1 MYWIYLRKLYFNS
14 PHFMENQKYFI
25 TAKVRG
31 VILHEGKVFLCK
43 AASRNGRGGFYCLP
57 GGTLEPGE
65 TRLECMRREIIE
77 ELGVEP
83 IIGNLIY
90 TQEFLRLDGTITFD
104 FWYEIKNN
112 EDYLNVDILK
122 CSHGFEHEHVGFY
135 NKDSKF
141 DGVVKPDHIWEL
153 IGKWNIDGIKY
164 IQ

>member
-1 MYWIYLRKLYFNS
+1 
-14 PHFMENQKYFI
+14 MEERKYFI
-25 TAKVRG
+25 TVKVRG
-31 VILHEGKVFLCK
+31 VIIHEGKIFLCK

-65 TRLECMRREIIE
+65 SRKEWLRREIIE

-83 IIGNLIY
+83 IIENLIY
-90 TQEFLRLDGTITFD
+90 TQELIRLDGTTTLD

-112 EDYLNVDILK
+112 KDFFNIDISK

-141 DGVVKPDHIWEL
+141 DGVVKPDHIWNLLQEWNKDN
-153 IGKWNIDGIKY
+153 GKF